1 MSSSSYRLLGSVA
14 LKKLFTFVGLRL
26 EVSQL
31 LLALNDWFLV
41 KLTIRR
47 LLQVLVFQRLL
58 QPLLTLVV
66 LIVLQ
71 FLLISFLVKITKR
84 VG

>member
-14 LKKLFTFVGLRL
+14 LQKLFTFVGLRL